1 MTLVRIK
8 LKAARTMKLI
18 QGKKDFF
25 FANHEKKV
33 KKYEKN
39 QKTCFIFFKSLHIR
53 VPKYYSLNELRFSW
67 RSD

>member
-1 MTLVRIK
+1 
-8 LKAARTMKLI
+8 MKLI

-25 FANHEKKV
+25 FANHDKKV